1 MAKSY
6 ALHRVRDTRLYG
18 SKKMPQPAS
27 AYDVHQRERW
37 LRHDAHLWIR
47 PDFARWLKPGTDP
60 AEVFPELKRQRE
72 AAEDAAFAAQIAA
85 SQRVLTMLRAEV
97 DELKAALARR
107 RLEEAKYSPSQ
118 PRVPKRNPGGGRFTR
133 IGGGIG
139 QSPPANIAQ
148 PMGNVDVGD
157 LTGSS
162 DAGGLFDIAPD
173 DTSFDGVDLAADFN
187 QVGSDG
193 KPVIDVDGS
202 PYYAPKGHH
211 EMPKGVYS
219 KWDLSPETEKVFN
232 QSTTGELPKGR
243 VPVNDEGM
251 LIGHYWDGPNGNHR
265 VYNDAVAELSDK
277 FMKERDI
284 TSERMTPDQARD
296 LLKEIR
302 ESDDPRI
309 RDYNRTIRMLR
320 RVFRLRGG
328 RE

>member
-1 MAKSY
+1 M
-6 ALHRVRDTRLYG
+6 TRI
-18 SKKMPQPAS
+18 
-27 AYDVHQRERW
+27 
-37 LRHDAHLWIR
+37 RHDY
-47 PDFARWLKPGTDP
+47 ARWLKPGTDP
-60 AEVFPELKRQRE
+60 EEVFPHLKRQRE

-85 SQRVLTMLRAEV
+85 SRRFLAALRAEV
-97 DELKAALARR
+97 DELKAAQARR

-118 PRVPKRNPGGGRFTR
+118 PRVPAGNPRSGQWTDRSSGGSG
-133 IGGGIG
+133 
-139 QSPPANIAQ
+139 SNLAQ
-148 PMGNVDVGD
+148 PMGDVDIGD
-157 LTGSS
+157 VSGSS
-162 DAGGLFDIAPD
+162 DVGGLFNIAPG
-173 DTSFDGVDLAADFN
+173 DTSIDGVDLAADFK

-193 KPVIDVDGS
+193 RPVTDLDGN

-251 LIGHYWDGPNGNHR
+251 LSGHYWDGPNGNHR

-284 TSERMTPDQARD
+284 TPETMTPDQARD